1 VKTSAAMS
9 EERPR
14 GARGVRTRVKDVQGR
29 RKQCTIHSS
38 VLDKVRAMSHPDVII
53 GAMVRSADG
62 LGHCFRLVFDTK
74 K

>member
-1 VKTSAAMS
+1 
-9 EERPR
+9 
-14 GARGVRTRVKDVQGR
+14 
-29 RKQCTIHSS
+29 
-38 VLDKVRAMSHPDVII
+38 MSHPDVII